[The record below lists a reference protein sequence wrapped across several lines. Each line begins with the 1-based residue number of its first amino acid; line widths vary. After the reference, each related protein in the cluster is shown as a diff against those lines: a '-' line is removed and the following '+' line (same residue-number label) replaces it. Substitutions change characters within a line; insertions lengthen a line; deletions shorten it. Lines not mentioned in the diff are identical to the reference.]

1 MKKILFLAFFFCLPF
16 QCLADLY
23 TASRAAI
30 RVTVP
35 GAIGSGIVVGS
46 EGAFY
51 YALTNAHVATAQRVK
66 VEFFD
71 AGKVTEF
78 TAETVL
84 RNEDADLAVLKIDT
98 RGEYNPAIIPIDPAF
113 SMKSGDVL
121 ATCGHPLGE
130 SPTLYFASY
139 VGQDTTY
146 GIKFTPAPKQGRSG
160 SALLASDGSRVVGI
174 IYAYTTDAAGRK
186 IGLAIPARFIA
197 SFFGEALTGHK
208 VKASWA
214 VPKCDRLI
222 KLNAESKSI
231 LVNKPEP
238 EAEPEPLGPPAPETF
253 SPGTGSYDPSAFWRE
268 RSPAGFF
275 ERLRQ
280 RQRTRPRFFMRPP
293 MEGSPTPAPSGP
305 DVDQSGYPGITD
317 DSPIIG
323 PIVPVQYQYPF
334 QYEPMPGTCPG
345 GTCPTSPKAKPAI
358 PSTPTE
364 KFPLEIAEPV
374 GQDELSG
381 SGKLLPDV
389 DPAVVAKTVAG
400 DIVKPLA
407 KRLESVE
414 ADVKKLKE
422 APARAPADVITRLES
437 VESGLRKVETE
448 QAGFFDRKTIPDGVE
463 EGLKKGLEESTRLA
477 LEDLK
482 LEFGEST
489 KAILTDAQASMKES
503 AAAFEKTARAFQQ
516 SAEGVKANFDEINL
530 FCKIV
535 TISISLLSTAGTVL
549 LAVKAWKVGM
559 EGMKNG

>member
-1 MKKILFLAFFFCLPF
+1 MKKFLILAFFFCLPF

-208 VKASWA
+208 VKASWE
-214 VPKCDRLI
+214 VPKCPRLI
-222 KLNAESKSI
+222 KLKAKSI
-231 LVNKPEP
+231 LTDAEIG
-238 EAEPEPLGPPAPETF
+238 AEPELDADAVPLGPPAPETF
-253 SPGTGSYDPSAFWRE
+253 SPGTGGVPSAFWNRSQYGTFWE
-268 RSPAGFF
+268 RL
-275 ERLRQ
+275 RLRQ
-280 RQRTRPRFFMRPP
+280 RNRPRLFMRPP
-293 MEGSPTPAPSGP
+293 WDSSPAPSPSPTPTGP
-305 DVDQSGYPGITD
+305 DVDQSGWPYTLEDAPIT
-317 DSPIIG
+317 G

-334 QYEPMPGTCPG
+334 QYEPLPGTCPG
-345 GTCPTSPKAKPAI
+345 GTCPTSPKAQPAI
-358 PSTPTE
+358 PATPTE
-364 KFPLEIAEPV
+364 KIPLEIAGPA
-374 GQDELSG
+374 DELSG
-381 SGKLLPDV
+381 SGKLTSDDL
-389 DPAVVAKTVAG
+389 
-400 DIVKPLA
+400 KPLE
-407 KRLESVE
+407 KRVGALES
-414 ADVKKLKE
+414 DVKKLKE

-437 VESGLRKVETE
+437 VESGLRQVQTD

-503 AAAFEKTARAFQQ
+503 AAAFEKTAQAFQQ

-535 TISISLLSTAGTVL
+535 TGSMSLLSLAGTVL

>member
-1 MKKILFLAFFFCLPF
+1 MKKFLVLVFLFCLPVT
-16 QCLADLY
+16 CLADLY

-146 GIKFTPAPKQGRSG
+146 GLKFTPAPKQGRSG

-208 VKASWA
+208 VKASWT

-222 KLNAESKSI
+222 KLKAQSI
-231 LVNKPEP
+231 LTNA
-238 EAEPEPLGPPAPETF
+238 EAEPDTEQQPDAEAEPLGPPKPESF
-253 SPGTGSYDPSAFWRE
+253 SPGTGALGVPSAFWNRTPTGGLLE
-268 RSPAGFF
+268 RL
-275 ERLRQ
+275 ERLRLRQ
-280 RQRTRPRFFMRPP
+280 RNRPRFFIRPP
-293 MEGSPTPAPSGP
+293 MESAPTPTGP
-305 DVDQSGYPGITD
+305 DVDQSGWPYTLDDAPIT
-317 DSPIIG
+317 G

-334 QYEPMPGTCPG
+334 QYEPLPGTCPG
-345 GTCPTSPKAKPAI
+345 GTCPTSPKAQPAI
-358 PSTPTE
+358 PATPTE
-364 KFPLEIAEPV
+364 KIPLEIAGPA
-374 GQDELSG
+374 DELSG
-381 SGKLLPDV
+381 SGKLTSDDL
-389 DPAVVAKTVAG
+389 
-400 DIVKPLA
+400 KPLE
-407 KRLESVE
+407 KRVGALES
-414 ADVKKLKE
+414 DVKKLKE

-489 KAILTDAQASMKES
+489 KAILTDAQTSMKES
-503 AAAFEKTARAFQQ
+503 AAAFEKTAQAFQQ

-535 TISISLLSTAGTVL
+535 TISMSFLSTAGTVL

-559 EGMKNG
+559 EGTKNG